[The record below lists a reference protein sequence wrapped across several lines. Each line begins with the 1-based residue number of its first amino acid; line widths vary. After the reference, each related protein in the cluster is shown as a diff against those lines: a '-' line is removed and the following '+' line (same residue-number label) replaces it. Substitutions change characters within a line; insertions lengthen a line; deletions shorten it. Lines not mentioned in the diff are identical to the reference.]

1 MKINCNVSLVPGQ
14 ENQKVSELQLPIKLK
29 RQCAINFEVN
39 TGVGENFHGQNVL
52 EELVQPVLEDP
63 GLRFESASLGFGYAT
78 NRNPAGMSLLSTR
91 CIGLYCYR
99 NARPEYFERKTIKQL
114 IWNISGHA
122 LGREMLSYSRG
133 KCSF

>member
-63 GLRFESASLGFGYAT
+63 GLRFESASQRTL
-78 NRNPAGMSLLSTR
+78 
-91 CIGLYCYR
+91 
-99 NARPEYFERKTIKQL
+99 
-114 IWNISGHA
+114 A
-122 LGREMLSYSRG
+122 LGSVMLQTEIQQACHCYQQGALDFIVTGMHDLNILNVRQLNN
-133 KCSF
+133 